1 MTGNGMMPNDVCEVA
16 EAAPVVEA
24 REAARSNLLQHYE
37 AIAQASCAM
46 LAAAHSDDWI
56 EVERQEERCCTLI
69 AVLKA
74 AADSLAAPLNAA
86 DDARR
91 MQLLRRILAD
101 DASIRGH
108 GEPWLAPI
116 APYISTARAA
126 K

>member
-1 MTGNGMMPNDVCEVA
+1 MPNDVCEVA
-16 EAAPVVEA
+16 EAAPVV
-24 REAARSNLLQHYE
+24 EAARSNLLQHYE

-46 LAAAHSDDWI
+46 LAAARADDWI
-56 EVERQEERCCTLI
+56 EVERQEERCCALI

-74 AADSLAAPLNAA
+74 AADSPAAPLNAA

-91 MQLLRRILAD
+91 MQLLRRILSD

>member
-1 MTGNGMMPNDVCEVA
+1 MTGNGTMPNDVCEVA
-16 EAAPVVEA
+16 EAAPLAEA
-24 REAARSNLLQHYE
+24 GEAARSSLLQHYE

-56 EVERQEERCCTLI
+56 EVARQEERCCALI

-74 AADSLAAPLNAA
+74 AAECPAAPLNTA

-91 MQLLRRILAD
+91 MQLLRQILAD

-108 GEPWLAPI
+108 SEPWLAPI
-116 APYISTARAA
+116 ALYISTSRAA